1 MIIGLTGGIGSGK
14 TTVVNFFKEFK
25 NVSVYIA
32 DSEAKNLMNKSLIIR
47 NKIKKEFGEKAFY
60 NNQLDRKYISNI
72 VFKDKQ
78 KLKALNS
85 IVHPEVAKHFKEFAE
100 INSKEGYILYENAI
114 LFETNNNEFCDYI
127 ITVFAPEKLRI
138 SRVLERDDFSEN
150 DVIYRIKNQF
160 SDEKKMI
167 QSNYV
172 IKNISLKTTKIEVGR
187 IHKFLT
193 EKY

>member
-1 MIIGLTGGIGSGK
+1 M
-14 TTVVNFFKEFK
+14 
-25 NVSVYIA
+25 
-32 DSEAKNLMNKSLIIR
+32 
-47 NKIKKEFGEKAFY
+47 
-60 NNQLDRKYISNI
+60 
-72 VFKDKQ
+72 
-78 KLKALNS
+78 
-85 IVHPEVAKHFKEFAE
+85 
-100 INSKEGYILYENAI
+100 YENAI